1 MTGISPLVSVIMGDI
16 FTENSSHSVIYDL
29 IGVLEKTKDE
39 HEVLGAGWFFR
50 SETCGFCTNKS
61 PILACR
67 TNNCAIIGV
76 QSYKPRVCVSK
87 RYEIRATPPGVCDIN
102 TLKKTVWLS
111 SA

>member
-1 MTGISPLVSVIMGDI
+1 MTGISPLVSVIMGEI
-16 FTENSSHSVIYDL
+16 FTENSTHSVIYDL

-50 SETCGFCTNKS
+50 SETCAFCTNKS

-76 QSYKPRVCVSK
+76 QSYS
-87 RYEIRATPPGVCDIN
+87 AGVCSKEIGN
-102 TLKKTVWLS
+102 PSNAPWCARHQYFEKTVWLS